1 MKSEF
6 YFKNNM
12 EVNSDDDKN
21 VSKSKSNEERMK
33 IWPQVSVVNMLIS
46 LKRCRTKKCVIAFR
60 FWAL

>member
-1 MKSEF
+1 
-6 YFKNNM
+6 M